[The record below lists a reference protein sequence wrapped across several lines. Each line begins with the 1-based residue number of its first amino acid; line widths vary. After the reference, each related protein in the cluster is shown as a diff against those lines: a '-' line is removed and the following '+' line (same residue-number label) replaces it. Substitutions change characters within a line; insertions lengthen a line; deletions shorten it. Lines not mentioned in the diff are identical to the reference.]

1 MLVKDA
7 GSMLTC
13 CVTEGK
19 FLSGQHHSPWSALC
33 LYLVS
38 TGVQRGATARSLLGG
53 QKGRCQ
59 GAPASI
65 SCGIYPVLH

>member
-7 GSMLTC
+7 GSTVTC

-19 FLSGQHHSPWSALC
+19 FMSGQHHSPWSPPC
-33 LYLVS
+33 LYLLS
-38 TGVQRGATARSLLGG
+38 TGVQSGATAGSLLSG
-53 QKGRCQ
+53 QKGRRQ
-59 GAPASI
+59 GSCITI